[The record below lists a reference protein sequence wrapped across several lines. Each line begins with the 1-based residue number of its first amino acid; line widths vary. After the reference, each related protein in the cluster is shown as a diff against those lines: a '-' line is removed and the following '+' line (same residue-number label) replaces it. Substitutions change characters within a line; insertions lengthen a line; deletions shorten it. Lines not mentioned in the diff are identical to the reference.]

1 MSLEK
6 LTIRYETGKRDKA
19 SHAFS
24 GAFEALFNPN
34 QISYSKSV
42 RWERQTPAASADT
55 GSRGEVLRAASSEP
69 ETLSISLFF
78 DTYGVDA
85 GGVSAVAGVLR
96 GLTSAIG
103 RGAAAPRATNVM
115 KLTQQVAA
123 LTEPNPELGRPPI
136 CRLQWGKVLLLEGV
150 LTSLSQQFSLF
161 LEDGTPVRANLEC
174 SFQEHEPGSKTTRG
188 ETAGARS
195 SGVAASYSV
204 KPGDS
209 LSRIAAATY
218 GDPSCWRK
226 IAEAN
231 NIDNPRRM
239 TAGVSLSVPRIR

>member
-19 SHAFS
+19 RRTFS

-42 RWERQTPAASADT
+42 RWERETPATSAET
-55 GSRGEVLRAASSEP
+55 GTRGEVLRSATAEP

-85 GGVSAVAGVLR
+85 GGVSTVAGVLR
-96 GLTSAIG
+96 GLRSVVG
-103 RGAAAPRATNVM
+103 RGVTPRAANVM

-123 LTEPNPELGRPPI
+123 LTEPNPELGRPPV

-150 LTSLSQQFSLF
+150 LTSLNQQFSLF
-161 LEDGTPVRANLEC
+161 LEDGTPVRANLDC
-174 SFQEHEPGSKTTRG
+174 SFQEHHPGSNTTRG
-188 ETAGARS
+188 EAPGAGTPALAARY
-195 SGVAASYSV
+195 AV

-209 LSRIAAATY
+209 LSRIAAVTY